1 MDAEA
6 AASFPVSG
14 TFPIENFTFNV
25 SGNENVIDINRNL
38 NTGVKINGSARIDS
52 FDDIYF

>member
-14 TFPIENFTFNV
+14 TFPIEIFSFNV
-25 SGNENVIDINRNL
+25 SGNENVIDQ
-38 NTGVKINGSARIDS
+38 S
-52 FDDIYF
+52 